1 MYSMLPVYTDPLLGE
16 DASELST
23 SEAITQD
30 TTTLAVMGAVDMATA
45 NLLRR
50 HALNALERKPPRLVL
65 DLCQV
70 NFLGSTGL
78 ALLME
83 IRQLAEKQGTTLLI
97 RARGHRIVMRPL
109 EATGLVHLFTVV
121 N

>member
-1 MYSMLPVYTDPLLGE
+1 MYSMLPAHTDPLLGE
-16 DASELST
+16 DTSELYT

-45 NLLRR
+45 TLFRR
-50 HALNALERKPPRLVL
+50 HALHALERKPPCLVL

-70 NFLGSTGL
+70 SFLGSTGL

-83 IRQLAEKQGTTLLI
+83 VQQLADKQGTTLLI
-97 RARGHRIVMRPL
+97 RARGHRIVMRTL
-109 EATGLVHLFTVV
+109 EVTGLVHLFTVV